1 MHTVTVIFNMVMGQ
15 MSQRKKKVPSVY
27 VIKVCNLFTLGM
39 YSLSRDTVQQNT
51 WFLLLFLT
59 I

>member
-51 WFLLLFLT
+51 
-59 I
+59 